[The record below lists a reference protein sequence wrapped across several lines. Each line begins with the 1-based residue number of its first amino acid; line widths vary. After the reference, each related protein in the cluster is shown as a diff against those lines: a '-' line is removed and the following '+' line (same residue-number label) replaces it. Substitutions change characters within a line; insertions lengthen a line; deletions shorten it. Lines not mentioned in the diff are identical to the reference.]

1 MKMDLEKKKNLAHLN
16 NVELGSAVIS
26 VLAKLS
32 VKDEVKMK
40 IRKGFVAII
49 VKIIG
54 KLKERV
60 EIQSTS
66 YNPRVTSSNPRVTS
80 SNTRVTSSISRVTSS
95 NPRIIKSIKTL
106 K

>member
-49 VKIIG
+49 A
-54 KLKERV
+54 KLLR
-60 EIQSTS
+60 
-66 YNPRVTSSNPRVTS
+66 N
-80 SNTRVTSSISRVTSS
+80 
-95 NPRIIKSIKTL
+95 
-106 K
+106 

>member
-40 IRKGFVAII
+40 IRKGFVATIA
-49 VKIIG
+49 KIIE

-60 EIQSTS
+60 EIQKFELKPTSHEFESTS
-66 YNPRVTSSNPRVTS
+66 YKFEYTSYELHFTS
-80 SNTRVTSSISRVTSS
+80 YEF
-95 NPRIIKSIKTL
+95 KSTNH
-106 K
+106 